1 MVVVPSPRPDRPR
14 SPRIPS
20 RPMQVE
26 IMSTIFHC
34 LVAGPPGCVTISS
47 RWDSTRTSR
56 SQRRSS
62 RSRSLSRL
70 RNSAIGELIYQTIN
84 DKYRQRYSH
93 MPCRFIKVYQ
103 VCSLP
108 NEQKPEPAV
117 LHGLPRPNQSQIC
130 RRSSGVRGGRWYR
143 LQPRYKLLFSRVS
156 KSMMAKIVTAAK

>member
-1 MVVVPSPRPDRPR
+1 MVVVPPPRPDRPR
-14 SPRIPS
+14 SPCIPS

-26 IMSTIFHC
+26 IMSTFFHC

-70 RNSAIGELIYQTIN
+70 RNSAIGELICSKTMN
-84 DKYRQRYSH
+84 DKFKQPYFH
-93 MPCRFIKVYQ
+93 MSFKIVYQ

-108 NEQKPEPAV
+108 NEQKPQPAV
-117 LHGLPRPNQSQIC
+117 LHGLSRPSQSQIC
-130 RRSSGVRGGRWYR
+130 RGSSGVRGGRWHR
-143 LQPRYKLLFSRVS
+143 LQPRYKLFFPESANPWWPRL
-156 KSMMAKIVTAAK
+156 